1 MPRILIVRAMQR
13 ALLVCALLGL
23 CALGIWMAILH
34 VLAEYHLRQ
43 AQHALTRQRYR
54 LALTELQQAL
64 RFRPRSGELHLLTG
78 RTARQCGNKTL
89 AWDHLHRCR
98 ELDKGVTAELQLEE
112 FLLRAQ
118 SGELDQ
124 VYPYL
129 AAYLFQEGPQTP
141 LVLESLSHVYLYTY
155 QFDRAW
161 MSLQRWL
168 TLQPDNVAALFLR
181 GTYYSMNSKP
191 ELAVEDL
198 RRTLDLD
205 PHHLPARLLLAQ
217 TLKERS
223 RTEKAAVEYQIV
235 LQQEPSNFT
244 ARVGLAWNFVDR
256 KEWTKARPL
265 LEELYLEKPDHAE
278 VLHLK
283 GRLAEADGRFD
294 EAVHLLKASLAANPA
309 DNSSCY
315 HLMLCCRR
323 KGDDPAADEYQD
335 RLDRIER
342 DQKRLLDI
350 TSKQMEQ
357 LASDPALCCEL
368 GEVCLRLGVRQ
379 RGLHWLHTAL
389 RLDPRYRP
397 AHEQLL
403 HYYEQLGPDGEKD
416 AAFHRQQLPRS
427 DQTKEPRRAA
437 TLPQP

>member
-1 MPRILIVRAMQR
+1 MPRILTVRAMQR

-23 CALGIWMAILH
+23 CALGLWMAALH

-54 LALTELQQAL
+54 QTLTELHQAL
-64 RFRPRSGELHLLTG
+64 RFRPRSGQLHLLAG
-78 RTARQCGNKTL
+78 RAARQCGNSSL

-98 ELDKGVTAELQLEE
+98 ELDEGVTADLQLEE
-112 FLLRAQ
+112 RLIRAQ

-129 AAYLFQEGPQTP
+129 AVYLFQEGTQTP

-161 MSLQRWL
+161 MCLQRWL

-181 GTYYSMNSKP
+181 GTYYSMNSQP

-198 RRTLDLD
+198 RRTLELD
-205 PHHLPARLLLAQ
+205 PQHVAARLLLAQ
-217 TLKERS
+217 TLKERN

-244 ARVGLAWNFVDR
+244 ARLGLAWYFVDR
-256 KEWTKARPL
+256 KDWTGARPL
-265 LEELYLEKPDHAE
+265 LEELCLEKPDHAE

-315 HLMLCCRR
+315 HLVLCCRR
-323 KGDDPAADEYQD
+323 KGDDSAADDYQE
-335 RLDRIER
+335 LLERIEK

-350 TSKQMEQ
+350 TSKQREQ
-357 LASDPALCCEL
+357 LVSDPALCCEL

-403 HYYEQLGPDGEKD
+403 HYYERLGPGGEKD
-416 AAFHRQQLPRS
+416 AAFHRQQLH
-427 DQTKEPRRAA
+427 QTGKTKAPA
-437 TLPQP
+437 QPPP